1 MIGQVN
7 IIMEEF
13 ELEESDF
20 ESKKI
25 EVSIVELKRLY
36 RLVYEYEQTI
46 RKYEK
51 MLILENQHVGANS

>member
-25 EVSIVELKRLY
+25 EVSIGELKRLY

-51 MLILENQHVGANS
+51 C